1 MPLKK
6 YQAIPRIPSM
16 IFLIAA
22 MITLTAYAIF
32 RLSLKDYLLASIF
45 FITLIPL
52 AVTLVLEIK
61 NYTHVLYKQMT
72 LILVCITITIA
83 CYELGYRGL
92 IYVFPTIF
100 IYFFLFNVRI
110 ACVFSSIYVMAALI
124 CALHAAPLDM
134 VLRFSVSIFDCIIFG
149 AIFAHIIHKQR
160 QELFYLASTDELT
173 GALNR
178 KQLRQYLETSIHTL
192 KHQQMGACLVLIDID
207 FFKKVNDNFG
217 HLIGD
222 QLLKKFS
229 QHIQSQLRK
238 NDLLF
243 RFGGEEFLV
252 LLTDINQTEAN
263 TVAEKLRNSISEQ
276 RFLDKTTKI
285 TCSIGVADLRAD
297 EDPETWLKACDNLLY
312 QAKNNGRNRVV
323 SRP

>member
-6 YQAIPRIPSM
+6 YQTIPRIPSM
-16 IFLIAA
+16 VFLIAA
-22 MITLTAYAIF
+22 MITLAAYAIF
-32 RLSLKDYLLASIF
+32 RLSQEDYLLASIF
-45 FITLIPL
+45 AITLIPL
-52 AVTLVLEIK
+52 AITLILELK
-61 NYTHVLYKQMT
+61 HYTNILYKQIT
-72 LILVCITITIA
+72 LILVCITITIS

-100 IYFFLFNVRI
+100 IFFFLFSVRF
-110 ACVFSSIYVMAALI
+110 ACIYSSIYVLVALS
-124 CALHAAPLDM
+124 CALHAEPLDM

-178 KQLRQYLETSIHTL
+178 KQLRQYLETSILNL
-192 KHQQMGACLVLIDID
+192 KQQHVSTCLILIDID
-207 FFKKVNDNFG
+207 FFKKVNDDFG

-252 LLTDINQTEAN
+252 LLTDISLTEAC
-263 TVAEKLRNSISEQ
+263 TVAEKLRSSISEQ
-276 RFLDKTTKI
+276 RFLGQATQI
-285 TCSIGVADLRAD
+285 TCSIGVADLRAN
-297 EDPETWLKACDNLLY
+297 EDQETWLKICDNLLY
-312 QAKNNGRNRVV
+312 QAKHNGRNTVV
-323 SRP
+323 SRT